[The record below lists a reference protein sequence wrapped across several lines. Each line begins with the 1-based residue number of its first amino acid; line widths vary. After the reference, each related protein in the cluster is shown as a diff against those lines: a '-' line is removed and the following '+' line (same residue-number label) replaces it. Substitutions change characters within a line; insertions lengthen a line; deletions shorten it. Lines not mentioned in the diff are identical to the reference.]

1 MASNTFIDEL
11 TYFHPCTRDW
21 FSQAFVR
28 PTRVQ
33 LEAWPSIANG
43 QSTLLLAP
51 TGSGKTLAAF
61 LAAID
66 RLFFG
71 RECESASKANRKKL
85 AASSNCLADVVSR
98 PKGIRVLYISPL
110 KALAVDVDRNL
121 RGPIAGLRAYAERNS
136 IPHYVPRV
144 AVRSGDTPARDRA
157 LITKEPPDILITTP
171 ESLYLMLTSKAES
184 VLASVETIIVDE
196 IHALAGTKRGAH
208 LFSTIERL
216 ERLRRNA
223 SKAEDSQLNA
233 HHPLQR
239 IGLSATQRPLE
250 EIARLLGGG
259 NATADPNEPVVP
271 RPVRIVDAS
280 EKRRF
285 AVTIET
291 PAEDLARVQNTRSA
305 DAETDAEAA
314 IDPLLEIDVPI
325 GDASSAPTI
334 PSVWPSIHPRL
345 VELIRQNR
353 STMIFVNSRRLAER
367 LASAINE
374 LAGEEIALAHH
385 GSIAKDIRALIED
398 RLKRGDLPAM
408 VATSS
413 MELGLDMGAVDLVIQ
428 IEAPQSIA
436 SGTQRIGRAGHQVG
450 AVSTGI
456 IFPKYRGDLVA
467 CSAATGAMLEGWVE
481 ETHYPRNPLDVLAQQ
496 IVAIACRDSI
506 HIDDLYATLRCA
518 APFFELPHSSF
529 ISVLD
534 LLSGRYPSD
543 EFSELKPRVNWDRI
557 TGIVSPRKGAQRLA
571 ILNGGTIPDR
581 GLFGVFLA
589 GENGE
594 SGGRV
599 GELDEEMVFECQPG
613 DVFLL
618 GASSWRVVDINR
630 DRVTV
635 VPAPGEPGRMPFWR
649 GDGLGRPFE
658 FGQAIGKLSRELIA
672 VPTDA
677 AIERLHSQ
685 HGLAES
691 AAVSLLDY
699 LNEQIDA
706 CGELPSDR
714 TIVIESF
721 LDEVGDWRIVIL
733 SPFGSRVHAPWALL
747 VAARLR
753 AETDDEVDLMWT
765 DDGIVFRIPEA
776 FDVPAEELFFPDPDE
791 VEEALVREIGGTAMF
806 AAKFR
811 ENAARSLLLPRRS
824 PQKRT
829 PLWLQR
835 KRSADLLKVASRFRS
850 FPMLMETYREC
861 LRDVFDMPSFVSML
875 TQVRNRSIRVKSV
888 RSEHPS
894 PFAGAVLFSYVGNFI
909 YNGDAPLAER
919 RAQTLSLDHAQL
931 RELLGTLDFRE
942 LFDAD
947 VVREVVVELQRLQ
960 GWQLR
965 HADDLH
971 GLLLQIGSLTYAE
984 IAQRCS
990 NLDVESGACKKLLDE
1005 LVHCRRAFAFQLST
1019 KSGSQDSQAEP
1030 HIRFAAA
1037 EDAARLR
1044 DALGVMPPSG
1054 LADAFLEPV
1063 HDALTDLVS
1072 QFARTNGPFTANEV
1086 ADRLGIGVAPI
1097 LSTLTL
1103 LQTQERVI
1111 EGEFLPG
1118 RHGRE
1123 WCDANVLRLLKRR
1136 CLAALR
1142 KEVEPVETDAL
1153 ARFLPEWHGITRP
1166 RKGLD
1171 GLLDAI
1177 EQLQGAPLPASTLEN
1192 EILPARV
1199 QGFRTADLDEL
1210 CIQGE
1215 IIWRGFDS
1223 TGTSDGRIGLF
1234 LTDHYHKLAPVVAEV
1249 EDTAA
1254 AEIRSLLQQQGALF
1268 FDQITAALRH
1278 FPNDLLLVLWDM
1290 VWRGELTNDTLTPL
1304 RSLRSAAAGK
1314 KKSDSRRQSGFRSR
1328 RQNRLPGSEGRWSL
1342 LPDLSANPA
1351 SITERQ
1357 MASAAQLVERHGVLT
1372 KEMLAREEVAG
1383 GFAGLYPVLKAME
1396 EAGKVRRGYF
1406 VSGLGAAQFA
1416 APGAEDLLRSHRDV
1430 HPDLPREPRENRQD
1444 AKPNPAVVLAAT
1456 DPANPWGNA
1465 LQWPETSESS
1475 RPQRVAGAKVISLG
1489 GKLLGYLS
1497 RTRQHLTTFC
1507 LCKDDTAGVESTALI
1522 EALARIAKPGNSL
1535 QLTRID
1541 GKPTSASPLVPLLVK
1556 AGFSATS
1563 TGFLHKGMHFD
1574 A

>member
-1 MASNTFIDEL
+1 MSTDSSKTEL
-11 TYFHPCTRDW
+11 PYFHSCTGDW
-21 FSQAFVR
+21 FRQAFVQ
-28 PTRVQ
+28 PTKVQ
-33 LEAWPSIANG
+33 LDAWPAIASG
-43 QSTLLLAP
+43 KSTLLLAP

-61 LAAID
+61 MAAID

-71 RECESASKANRKKL
+71 TANSIAEQQAARI
-85 AASSNCLADVVSR
+85 AASISNQLADVVSR
-98 PKGIRVLYISPL
+98 QRGIKVLYISPL
-110 KALAVDVDRNL
+110 KALGVDVDRNL
-121 RGPIAGLRAYAERNS
+121 RGPIAGLRAFAERNS
-136 IPHYVPRV
+136 VPHRVPTV
-144 AVRSGDTPARDRA
+144 AVRSGDTPQRERA
-157 LITKEPPDILITTP
+157 LIVKEPPDILITTP

-184 VLASVETIIVDE
+184 ILASVETIIVDE
-196 IHALAGTKRGAH
+196 IHALAGTKRGSH

-216 ERLRRNA
+216 ERLRKKAAHSDSSELNA
-223 SKAEDSQLNA
+223 SV
-233 HHPLQR
+233 PLQR

-259 NATADPNEPVVP
+259 DATADPDVPVTP
-271 RPVRIVDAS
+271 RPVQIIDAS

-291 PAEDLARVQNTRSA
+291 PAEVVAQNGIAATSSTVSTSGESHSYSA
-305 DAETDAEAA
+305 G
-314 IDPLLEIDVPI
+314 EIPI
-325 GDASSAPTI
+325 GDASSMPTI

-374 LAGEEIALAHH
+374 LAEEEIALAHH
-385 GSIAKDIRALIED
+385 GSIAKDIRAHIED

-428 IEAPQSIA
+428 IEAPPSIA

-450 AVSTGI
+450 AISTGI

-496 IVAIACRDSI
+496 MVAMTSREAI
-506 HIDDLYATLRCA
+506 HVDELYSTLRSA
-518 APFFELPHSSF
+518 APFFELPYSSY

-557 TGIVSPRKGAQRLA
+557 TGVVSPRKGAQRLA

-581 GLFGVFLA
+581 GLFGVFLV
-589 GENGE
+589 GEDGE

-618 GASSWRVVDINR
+618 GASSWRVVDITR

-658 FGQAIGKLSRELIA
+658 FGQAIGKLSREL
-672 VPTDA
+672 VA
-677 AIERLHSQ
+677 APAKTAIKRLRSQ
-685 HGLAES
+685 HGLEES
-691 AAVSLLDY
+691 AAVSLLEY
-699 LNEQIDA
+699 LNEQIEA

-753 AETDDEVDLMWT
+753 AETDDEIDLMWT

-776 FDVPAEELFFPDPDE
+776 YDVPAEELFFPDPDE
-791 VEEALVREIGGTAMF
+791 VEESLVREIGGTAMF

-875 TQVRNRSIRVKSV
+875 TQVRNRVIRVKSV

-947 VVREVVVELQRLQ
+947 VVREVVMELQRLN
-960 GWQLR
+960 GWPLR

-971 GLLLQIGSLTYAE
+971 GLLLKIGALTFDE

-990 NLDVESGACKKLLDE
+990 TKDVESGRCREWLDE
-1005 LVHCRRAFAFQLST
+1005 LLHRRRAFAFQLT
-1019 KSGSQDSQAEP
+1019 GGDSHSSLLQHKE
-1030 HIRFAAA
+1030 RFATA
-1037 EDAARLR
+1037 EDAGRLR

-1063 HDALTDLVS
+1063 QDALTDLVS
-1072 QFARTNGPFTANEV
+1072 QFARTHGPFTAHEV
-1086 ADRLGIGVAPI
+1086 AARLGLGVAPV

-1103 LQTQERVI
+1103 LQGQERVI

-1118 RHGRE
+1118 RRGRE
-1123 WCDANVLRLLKRR
+1123 WCDANVLRLIKRR

-1142 KEVEPVETDAL
+1142 KEVEPVEADAL

-1192 EILPARV
+1192 EIIPARV

-1215 IIWRGFDS
+1215 VIWRGFDS
-1223 TGTSDGRIGLF
+1223 TGSSDGRIGLF
-1234 LTDHYHKLAPVVAEV
+1234 LTDNYHKLAPAVVPM
-1249 EDTAA
+1249 EDSAA
-1254 AEIRSLLQQQGALF
+1254 AEIRTLLQQQGALL
-1268 FDQITAALRH
+1268 FDQITATLRQ
-1278 FPNDLLLVLWDM
+1278 FPNDLLNVLWDM

-1304 RSLRSAAAGK
+1304 RSLRAAAANRN
-1314 KKSDSRRQSGFRSR
+1314 KSDSRRQQRGFRSR

-1342 LPDLSANPA
+1342 LPDLAANTT

-1357 MASAAQLVERHGVLT
+1357 MAIAAQLVLRHGVLT

-1416 APGAEDLLRSHRDV
+1416 APGAEDLLRSHRESRQV
-1430 HPDLPREPRENRQD
+1430 TTSSNTQNETSSKPD
-1444 AKPNPAVVLAAT
+1444 AAVVLAAT

-1465 LQWPETSESS
+1465 LQWPDTAVSS
-1475 RPQRVAGAKVISLG
+1475 RPQRVAGAKVISLAG
-1489 GKLLGYLS
+1489 NLLGYVS
-1497 RTRQHLTTFC
+1497 RTRQHLTTFRPINPE
-1507 LCKDDTAGVESTALI
+1507 TADVDYF
-1522 EALARIAKPGNSL
+1522 ALAATLARLARPGNSL
-1535 QLTRID
+1535 QLTKID
-1541 GKPTSASPLVPLLVK
+1541 GKPTAASALAPFLLKV
-1556 AGFSATS
+1556 GFTATS
-1563 TGFLHKGMHFD
+1563 TGYLHKGTHFD